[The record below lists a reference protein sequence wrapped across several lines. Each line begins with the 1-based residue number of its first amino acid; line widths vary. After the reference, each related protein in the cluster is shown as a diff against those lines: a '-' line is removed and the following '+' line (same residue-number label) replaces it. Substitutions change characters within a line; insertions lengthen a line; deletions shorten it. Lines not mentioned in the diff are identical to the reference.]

1 MKKIMLT
8 AILYSKRNFD
18 LSYKLYLLCR
28 KYGLNMVTA
37 MDFVELTIKC
47 VELKPQIVFCD
58 CETVE
63 FSSGNL
69 NAFLEKNE
77 FKNVKFVFVG
87 NDEQVAPLKNI
98 ICKNLAI
105 AKVSEIGSVIDDL
118 QNCFNYENI
127 LEKEFDCS
135 GSLELEI
142 FKLLGDMGLSPKHT
156 GYAYLRIG
164 IRNIVL
170 NNGVMNS
177 LNSEQYPLIAS
188 VFKTSTVN
196 VERNIRNAIVQ
207 AWNSFGKDNWYDIFS
222 LKSLA
227 SGKKPTNREFLY
239 MCSEMILYKHR
250 DKLKTINKTI

>member
-1 MKKIMLT
+1 MKKIVLT

-18 LSYKLYLLCR
+18 LSYKLHLLCR
-28 KYGLNMVTA
+28 KYCLNMVTA
-37 MDFVELTIKC
+37 IDFVELTIKC

-63 FSSGNL
+63 FTSGNL

-77 FKNVKFVFVG
+77 FKNVKIVFVG
-87 NDEQVAPLKNI
+87 NDEQVASLKNI
-98 ICKNLAI
+98 VCKNLTI
-105 AKVSEIGSVIDDL
+105 ANINEISGVIDNL
-118 QNCFNYENI
+118 QNDFNYEKI
-127 LEKEFDCS
+127 LGKEFDCS
-135 GSLELEI
+135 GTLELEI
-142 FKLLGDMGLSPKHT
+142 FKLLADTGLSPKHA
-156 GYAYLRIG
+156 GYAYLRYG

-170 NNGVMNS
+170 NNGVMSS

-207 AWNSFGKDNWYDIFS
+207 AWKSFGKENWYNIFF

-227 SGKKPTNREFLY
+227 EGKKPTNREFIY
-239 MCSEMILYKHR
+239 MCSEIILYKHR
-250 DKLKTINKTI
+250 DKLKSVSKNN